1 MLFYKTSLG
10 KFKKI
15 YQVYFPTTMLGD
27 EKSTKRKI
35 LQKKHKH
42 VEAKKQKHITEE
54 IKEEIFFFKYLETN
68 ENTTIQNL
76 GDAARQF

>member
-1 MLFYKTSLG
+1 MLLYKTSLG

-15 YQVYFPTTMLGD
+15 YQVSFPTTMLGD

-35 LQKKHKH
+35 LQKNTNMWRLKNKNTSL
-42 VEAKKQKHITEE
+42 KKSK
-54 IKEEIFFFKYLETN
+54 KKFFFKYLETN